1 MSVRIRQDNEVMRG
15 TKMTESAMSIR
26 SKEPK
31 HASPPLRVSVPV
43 KATFRTDAGLK
54 ELEGRLE
61 SLGEGHGRISF
72 DHPLEQSTEL
82 SLLIEFKDR
91 RNREIRFH
99 YDGKVTSRTCALWYE
114 VDVAFEEGVAISGKD
129 AREILSDLFPEEA

>member
-1 MSVRIRQDNEVMRG
+1 MSRLPEVTTDQY
-15 TKMTESAMSIR
+15 TKSSAAQTKDTGR
-26 SKEPK
+26 
-31 HASPPLRVSVPV
+31 PLRVSIPV

-114 VDVAFEEGVAISGKD
+114 VDIAFEEGVAISGKD